1 MIYFWFKAFFVLLKR
16 YFQKPINIENGFEN
30 TFRVGLFD
38 CEGFRVMS
46 AFKYANYVEY
56 NRWEFT
62 IRSPLFRE
70 IYINKCST
78 ATGSQKIIFRKPI
91 KFLSKFV
98 VRIDTVGWDEKWIY
112 NVQRF
117 TQNSELKA
125 ICVSRSLVWK
135 KDKPQI
141 LSNILANVGITE
153 LEKTPPDWVMAIF
166 ENDSAILSKITKSKL
181 S

>member
-1 MIYFWFKAFFVLLKR
+1 MIYFWFRAFFVLLKR
-16 YFQKPINIENGFEN
+16 FFQKPINIENGFEN

-62 IRSPLFRE
+62 VRSPLFKE
-70 IYINKCST
+70 IYANKCST

-91 KFLSKFV
+91 KFWSKFV
-98 VRIDTVGWDEKWIY
+98 VKIDTVGWDEKWIY
-112 NVQRF
+112 NVQKF
-117 TQNSELKA
+117 IQNSEIKA

-135 KDKPQI
+135 KDKSLI
-141 LSNILANVGITE
+141 LNEILKNAGIQE
-153 LEKTPPDWVMAIF
+153 LERNPPNWVMSIF
-166 ENDSAILSKITKSKL
+166 ENDNTILKII
-181 S
+181 